1 MIIPVPK
8 WKINDLLK
16 YEFFI
21 YYTMHLTF
29 GYALLS
35 IVIIG
40 LIITPSISSINADNH
55 EIMSPRKQMESGI
68 DAEDVV
74 CKSGLVLMI
83 RSTNGAAACVKSSTS
98 MKLSGAGWGDVI
110 ETTMEDKQ
118 EDEQMEEENHDKEII
133 LEEELSMGEQEQMD
147 ENSNQTIIKL
157 EEGVSA
163 GSENKMS
170 EESTQEEVFTIGGI
184 DLSMA
189 SPVEGQDDAPIT
201 IIEFGDY
208 QCSNCKKWFQQ
219 EKPSIAS
226 NHIFTGIA
234 KLYFVD
240 SPWAGDDSLAAAE
253 ASYCADDQEKF
264 SEYHSTLY
272 NNQGGIQDGWANSD
286 SLKQFAI
293 ELGLDSEM
301 FDECLD
307 SGKYSDRVSYNT
319 EVANSN
325 GVEGTPHF
333 FIVGPDGTVKQIV
346 GPQPSVVFDAA
357 ILSLGY

>member
-1 MIIPVPK
+1 LIIPVPK

-21 YYTMHLTF
+21 YYTMNLTLGF
-29 GYALLS
+29 ALLS

-40 LIITPSISSINADNH
+40 LIISPSISSINADNH

-98 MKLSGAGWGDVI
+98 MKLSDAGWGDVI
-110 ETTMEDKQ
+110 ETTMEEMQ
-118 EDEQMEEENHDKEII
+118 EDEQMDEENHDKEII

-147 ENSNQTIIKL
+147 ENSNKTIIQL

-163 GSENKMS
+163 GVEDTISEG
-170 EESTQEEVFTIGGI
+170 STQEDIFTIGGI

-189 SPVEGQDDAPIT
+189 APVEGQDDAPIT

-208 QCSNCKKWFQQ
+208 QCANCKKWFQQ
-219 EKPSIAS
+219 TKPSITS
-226 NHIFTGIA
+226 DYILTGIA

-240 SPWAGDDSLAAAE
+240 LTWAGDDSLKAAE
-253 ASYCADDQEKF
+253 ASYCADDQGKYM
-264 SEYHSTLY
+264 EYHSTLY

-293 ELGLDSEM
+293 DLGLDLEM

-319 EVANSN
+319 QVAISN
-325 GVEGTPHF
+325 DVEGTPHF
-333 FIVGPDGTVKQIV
+333 FIVGPDGTVKQIP
-346 GPQPSVVFDAA
+346 GPQPSIIFDAE
-357 ILSLGY
+357 ILKLGY

>member
-1 MIIPVPK
+1 MK
-8 WKINDLLK
+8 
-16 YEFFI
+16 
-21 YYTMHLTF
+21 LTLGF
-29 GYALLS
+29 TLLS

-40 LIITPSISSINADNH
+40 LIISPSISSINADNH

-83 RSTNGAAACVKSSTS
+83 RSTNGAAACLKSSTS
-98 MKLSGAGWGDVI
+98 MKLSDAGWGDVI
-110 ETTMEDKQ
+110 ETTMEEKQ
-118 EDEQMEEENHDKEII
+118 EEEQIEEENHDKEIV

-147 ENSNQTIIKL
+147 ENSNQIIIEL
-157 EEGVSA
+157 EEEVSA
-163 GSENKMS
+163 GEEDKMS
-170 EESTQEEVFTIGGI
+170 EESTQEDVFTIGGI

-189 SPVEGQDDAPIT
+189 APVEGQDDAPIT

-208 QCSNCKKWFQQ
+208 QCPNCKKWFQQ
-219 EKPSIAS
+219 EKPSIIS
-226 NHIFTGIA
+226 NHILTGIA

-240 SPWAGDDSLAAAE
+240 SAWVGDDSIIAAE

-264 SEYHSTLY
+264 MEYHSALY
-272 NNQGGIQDGWANSD
+272 NNQADIQDGWANSD

-293 ELGLDSEM
+293 DLELDSEM

-307 SGKYSDRVSYNT
+307 SEKYSDRVSYNT
-319 EVANSN
+319 EVATSN

-333 FIVGPDGTVKQIV
+333 FIVGPDGTVKQIT

>member
-1 MIIPVPK
+1 MYH
-8 WKINDLLK
+8 NMDQTLG
-16 YEFFI
+16 F
-21 YYTMHLTF
+21 
-29 GYALLS
+29 ALLS

-40 LIITPSISSINADNH
+40 LIISPSISSINADNH

-98 MKLSGAGWGDVI
+98 MKLFDAGWGDII
-110 ETTMEDKQ
+110 ETTMEEKQ

-147 ENSNQTIIKL
+147 ENSNQTIIQL

-163 GSENKMS
+163 GEEETMS
-170 EESTQEEVFTIGGI
+170 EESTQEDVFTIGGI

-189 SPVEGQDDAPIT
+189 ASVEGQDDAPIT
-201 IIEFGDY
+201 IIEFGNY
-208 QCSNCKKWFQQ
+208 QCPKCKQWFQEQ
-219 EKPSIAS
+219 KSSITS
-226 NHIFTGIA
+226 DYILTGIA
-234 KLYFVD
+234 KFYFVD
-240 SPWAGDDSLAAAE
+240 FAWAGDDSFTAAE
-253 ASYCADDQEKF
+253 ASYCADDQGKYR
-264 SEYHSTLY
+264 EYHSTLY
-272 NNQGGIQDGWANSD
+272 NNQAGIQDGWASSD
-286 SLKQFAI
+286 ALKQFAI
-293 ELGLDSEM
+293 DLGLDSEM

-319 EVANSN
+319 EVATSN

-333 FIVGPDGTVKQIV
+333 FIVGPDGTVKPIA
-346 GPQPSVVFDAA
+346 GPQPLMIFDAT
-357 ILSLGY
+357 INSLGY

>member
-16 YEFFI
+16 YEFFL
-21 YYTMHLTF
+21 YYTMNFTLGF
-29 GYALLS
+29 ALLS

-83 RSTNGAAACVKSSTS
+83 RSTSGTAACVKSSTS
-98 MKLSGAGWGDVI
+98 MKLSDAGWGDVI
-110 ETTMEDKQ
+110 ETTMEEIQEDKQ
-118 EDEQMEEENHDKEII
+118 MDEENHDKEII

-147 ENSNQTIIKL
+147 ENSNMTIIQL

-163 GSENKMS
+163 GVEDTMS
-170 EESTQEEVFTIGGI
+170 EGSTQEDVFTIGGI

-208 QCSNCKKWFQQ
+208 QCANCKKWFQQ
-219 EKPSIAS
+219 EKSSITS
-226 NHIFTGIA
+226 DYILTGIA

-240 SPWAGDDSLAAAE
+240 FAWAGDDSLTAAE
-253 ASYCADDQEKF
+253 ASYCADDQGKYM
-264 SEYHSTLY
+264 EYHSTLY

-293 ELGLDSEM
+293 DLGLDSEM

-319 EVANSN
+319 QVATSN
-325 GVEGTPHF
+325 DVEGTPHF
-333 FIVGPDGTVKQIV
+333 FIVGPDGTVKQIP
-346 GPQPSVVFDAA
+346 GPQPSIIFDAA

>member
-1 MIIPVPK
+1 LIIPVPK

-21 YYTMHLTF
+21 YYTMNLTLGF
-29 GYALLS
+29 ALLS

-40 LIITPSISSINADNH
+40 LIISPSISNINADNH

-98 MKLSGAGWGDVI
+98 MKLSNAGWGDVI
-110 ETTMEDKQ
+110 ETSMEEEQ
-118 EDEQMEEENHDKEII
+118 EDEQMEEENNDKEIN
-133 LEEELSMGEQEQMD
+133 LGEELSMREQEQMD
-147 ENSNQTIIKL
+147 ENSNLTKRQL

-163 GSENKMS
+163 GEEETMS
-170 EESTQEEVFTIGGI
+170 EESTQEDVFTIGGI

-189 SPVEGQDDAPIT
+189 APVEGQEDAPIT

-208 QCSNCKKWFQQ
+208 QCSDCKRWFQQ
-219 EKPSIAS
+219 EKPSITS
-226 NHIFTGIA
+226 KHILTGTA

-240 SPWAGDDSLAAAE
+240 APWAGDDSLAAAE
-253 ASYCADDQEKF
+253 ASYCADDQGKYM
-264 SEYHSTLY
+264 EYHSTLY
-272 NNQGGIQDGWANSD
+272 NNQGVIQDGWANSD

-293 ELGLDSEM
+293 DVGLDSEM

-319 EVANSN
+319 EVATSN
-325 GVEGTPHF
+325 DVGGTPHF
-333 FIVGPDGTVKQIV
+333 FIVGPDGTVKQIP
-346 GPQPSVVFDAA
+346 GFGPSVVFDAA

>member
-1 MIIPVPK
+1 M
-8 WKINDLLK
+8 
-16 YEFFI
+16 
-21 YYTMHLTF
+21 YYNMNQTSGFT
-29 GYALLS
+29 LLS
-35 IVIIG
+35 ILIIG
-40 LIITPSISSINADNH
+40 LIISPLISSINADNH
-55 EIMSPRKQMESGI
+55 EIMSPRKQMETGI

-98 MKLSGAGWGDVI
+98 MKLSDAGWGDVI
-110 ETTMEDKQ
+110 ETTMEEKQ
-118 EDEQMEEENHDKEII
+118 EEEQMEEENHDKEIV

-157 EEGVSA
+157 EEEVSA
-163 GSENKMS
+163 GEEDTLS
-170 EESTQEEVFTIGGI
+170 EESTQEDVFTIGGI

-189 SPVEGQDDAPIT
+189 APVEGQDDAPIT

-208 QCSNCKKWFQQ
+208 QCPNCKKWFQL
-219 EKPSIAS
+219 EKPSITS
-226 NHIFTGIA
+226 DYILTGIA

-240 SPWAGDDSLAAAE
+240 FALAGDDSFTAAE
-253 ASYCADDQEKF
+253 ASYCADDQGKYY
-264 SEYHSTLY
+264 EYHSTLY
-272 NNQGGIQDGWANSD
+272 DNQAGIQDGWASSD
-286 SLKQFAI
+286 ALKQFAI

-319 EVANSN
+319 QVATSN
-325 GVEGTPHF
+325 DVEDTPHF

-346 GPQPSVVFDAA
+346 GLRPSIVFDAA
-357 ILSLGY
+357 ILSLG

>member
-1 MIIPVPK
+1 LIIPVPK

-55 EIMSPRKQMESGI
+55 EIMSPRKQMETGV

-133 LEEELSMGEQEQMD
+133 LEEELSMGEQEKMD
-147 ENSNQTIIKL
+147 ENSNQTKIQL

-163 GSENKMS
+163 GEEETMS
-170 EESTQEEVFTIGGI
+170 EESIQEDVFTIGGI

-189 SPVEGQDDAPIT
+189 APVEGQDDAPIT
-201 IIEFGDY
+201 IIDFGDY
-208 QCSNCKKWFQQ
+208 QCPNCKQWFQE
-219 EKPSIAS
+219 EKPSITS
-226 NHIFTGIA
+226 DYILTGIA
-234 KLYFVD
+234 KFYFVD
-240 SPWAGDDSLAAAE
+240 STWVGEDSFIAAE
-253 ASYCADDQEKF
+253 ASYCADDQGKYM
-264 SEYHSTLY
+264 EYHSTLF
-272 NNQGGIQDGWANSD
+272 NNQGDIQDGWASSD
-286 SLKQFAI
+286 ALKQFAI
-293 ELGLDSEM
+293 DLGLDSEM

-307 SGKYSDRVSYNT
+307 SGKYSDRVSYNA
-319 EVANSN
+319 EVATSN

-333 FIVGPDGTVKQIV
+333 FIVGPDGTVKQIA
-346 GPQPSVVFDAA
+346 GPQPSIVFDAT

>member
-1 MIIPVPK
+1 MYH
-8 WKINDLLK
+8 NMDQTLG
-16 YEFFI
+16 FS
-21 YYTMHLTF
+21 
-29 GYALLS
+29 LLS

-40 LIITPSISSINADNH
+40 LIISPSISSINADNH
-55 EIMSPRKQMESGI
+55 EIMSPREQMESGI

-74 CKSGLVLMI
+74 CKSGLVLMV

-110 ETTMEDKQ
+110 EATMEEKQ
-118 EDEQMEEENHDKEII
+118 EEEQMEEENHDKEIV

-147 ENSNQTIIKL
+147 ANSNQTIIQL
-157 EEGVSA
+157 EEEISA
-163 GSENKMS
+163 GEEDSLTD
-170 EESTQEEVFTIGGI
+170 ESTQENVFTIGGI

-189 SPVEGQDDAPIT
+189 APVEGQEDAPIT

-208 QCSNCKKWFQQ
+208 QCANCKKWFQL
-219 EKPSIAS
+219 EKSSITS
-226 NHIFTGIA
+226 DYILTGIA

-240 SPWAGDDSLAAAE
+240 FAWAGDDSIAAAE
-253 ASYCADDQEKF
+253 ASYCADDQGKYM
-264 SEYHSTLY
+264 EYHSTLY
-272 NNQGGIQDGWANSD
+272 NNQEGIQDGWANSD

-307 SGKYSDRVSYNT
+307 SGKYSDRVSYNK
-319 EVANSN
+319 EVATSN
-325 GVEGTPHF
+325 DVEGTPHF
-333 FIVGPDGTVKQIV
+333 FIVGPDGTVKQIP
-346 GPQPSVVFDAA
+346 GPQPSIIFDAA